1 MRKKKNIW
9 RIAMLAVVMLFAMNS
24 HAQKMTKTEKKIL
37 KCWKKFNKKDM
48 DEGIEKLEKYMSK
61 EDWPPSL
68 IWYENLVDME
78 RIKYSSSLETYGQM
92 EFIVEGDD
100 GEINDSLTALYS
112 NFFLEMGKTRFVNVC
127 RRSTI
132 ESTSY
137 SADMY
142 LRRILVDFDPDT
154 LVSEKAKNYYR
165 EGEEY
170 FGKEDF
176 EMAELNYRKAV
187 KEDTSYYSAYL
198 YLGDSFWAREE
209 FDSAL
214 VYFSKARD
222 IQPDLLEARLY
233 VVDAL
238 AELGLF
244 YRAKKECVD
253 AMMVYPGYNLKIKL
267 QRILEIEN
275 KYLHERRILRGFYPN
290 DIDNDEQYSMENSFI
305 WKDYR
310 AAKDDVSKYC
320 DADGIIE
327 ENGEFEDRYLE
338 VYSYRKMLEAHPNDL
353 PEFLHFADKMREEG
367 YLAPYVFT
375 SLFHIDIYPQFKDY
389 MSHEENRQ
397 KTKDFIEKYVI
408 EPIPTR

>member
-1 MRKKKNIW
+1 MNKMKNIGQ
-9 RIAMLAVVMLFAMNS
+9 IVMLAIVLLFS
-24 HAQKMTKTEKKIL
+24 LDAQAQSMSKTEKKIL
-37 KCWKKFNKKDM
+37 KCWKVFNKKSM
-48 DEGIEKLEKYMSK
+48 EKGIEKLEAYMDK
-61 EDWPPSL
+61 ESWPASL

-78 RIKYSSSLETYGQM
+78 RRRYYSSLETFGQM
-92 EFIVEGDD
+92 EIIIEGEDQD
-100 GEINDSLTALYS
+100 ESDSLTTSFQDLLLSLYES
-112 NFFLEMGKTRFVNVC
+112 RFINTC

-132 ESTSY
+132 EATSY

-154 LVSEKAKNYYR
+154 LVSEKAKNYFS

-170 FGKEDF
+170 FGKEDYEKA
-176 EMAELNYRKAV
+176 EMNYRKAV
-187 KEDTSYYSAYL
+187 QEDPSYYAAYL
-198 YLGDSFWAREE
+198 YLGDSFWAREQY
-209 FDSAL
+209 DSAL
-214 VYFSKARD
+214 VYFTKARD
-222 IQPDLLEARLY
+222 IQPELLEARLY
-233 VVDAL
+233 IADAL
-238 AELGLF
+238 IELGLF
-244 YRAKKECVD
+244 YRAKKECID

-267 QRILEIEN
+267 QRILEVEN

-290 DIDNDEQYSMENSFI
+290 DMDNDEQYSMENNPI

-320 DADGIIE
+320 DLDGIIE

-367 YLAPYVFT
+367 YLECYIFT

-389 MSHEENRQ
+389 MSKEENRQ
-397 KTKDFIEKYVI
+397 KTTEFIEKYVI
-408 EPIPTR
+408 EPIPSR